1 MQLQFVANDAWNSD
15 GTDLSTP
22 NDKLMKGILKEG
34 NGVVG
39 SSMTLTFTN
48 LPPAIYD
55 VYVYGNVNGG
65 PVDLDVS
72 IGGKTN
78 YWTEPAAFDDGTG
91 FSEAASSD
99 PSARAAGNYVKFTG
113 AIPVSGGITV
123 TATYRGGSDG
133 LGVAGL
139 QLVSSAAFPTNT
151 VPVVIIR
158 QPQPTLAATGSS
170 ATFVVQVSGP
180 FASFQWFSNSVAIP
194 GATSASYTTPPVSA
208 GNNGDKYKVMV
219 YNNVNSISSYEVPL
233 DVGNDPGTRVAQI
246 GASFLGDDGN
256 GGTAPPWWLA
266 PTDVAGVVPQAN
278 WNNVTNLPYGNVG
291 ISAPLVDTN
300 GSLTT
305 VQLQFVGNDAWNS
318 DGTDLSTPNDKLMK
332 GILKE
337 GNGVVGT
344 TMTLTFGNLAPA
356 FYDVYVYG
364 AVNGGPVELNA
375 SIGTTTN
382 DWIEPPAFDDA
393 TGFIDASSDPNGIG
407 NYLKF
412 TGVTPVGGGIIFTA
426 TSMNLGATDGL
437 GIAGLQIVSSAAF
450 ATSPMVRATRQGGQL
465 VVSWNSPLSYQ
476 LQSRTNLVQGSWTD
490 EPTPAVVTGNQ
501 AWTVRLPVTG
511 PARFLR
517 LVMSP

>member
-1 MQLQFVANDAWNSD
+1 M
-15 GTDLSTP
+15 
-22 NDKLMKGILKEG
+22 
-34 NGVVG
+34 
-39 SSMTLTFTN
+39 
-48 LPPAIYD
+48 
-55 VYVYGNVNGG
+55 
-65 PVDLDVS
+65 
-72 IGGKTN
+72 
-78 YWTEPAAFDDGTG
+78 
-91 FSEAASSD
+91 
-99 PSARAAGNYVKFTG
+99 
-113 AIPVSGGITV
+113 
-123 TATYRGGSDG
+123 
-133 LGVAGL
+133 
-139 QLVSSAAFPTNT
+139 
-151 VPVVIIR
+151 
-158 QPQPTLAATGSS
+158 
-170 ATFVVQVSGP
+170 
-180 FASFQWFSNSVAIP
+180 
-194 GATSASYTTPPVSA
+194 
-208 GNNGDKYKVMV
+208 
-219 YNNVNSISSYEVPL
+219 
-233 DVGNDPGTRVAQI
+233 
-246 GASFLGDDGN
+246 
-256 GGTAPPWWLA
+256 A

-426 TSMNLGATDGL
+426 TSINLGATDGL

-450 ATSPMVRATRQGGQL
+450 PTSPMVRATRQGGQL